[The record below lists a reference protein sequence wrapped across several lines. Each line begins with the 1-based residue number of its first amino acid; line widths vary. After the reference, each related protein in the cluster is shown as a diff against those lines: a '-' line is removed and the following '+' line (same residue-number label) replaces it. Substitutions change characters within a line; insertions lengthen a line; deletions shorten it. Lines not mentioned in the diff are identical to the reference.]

1 MSNSTTDRELPATSY
16 AILGLIS
23 FGEMSGYDVKQ
34 FADRSIGYFFWSPA
48 SSQIYA
54 ELRRLT
60 SMGYVRER
68 EVQQERRPDKRLYR
82 ITRDG
87 EQALQRWLERPD
99 VAPDMS
105 KSLFLLKLFFG
116 RLTPVETLIPQ
127 LEERRR
133 QAQESLAQFEEMERH
148 MGDSED
154 QIFPHLTLKCGMA
167 HARANLQWA
176 EDALQELSKRLPSE
190 PPHE

>member
-1 MSNSTTDRELPATSY
+1 MARSEIEPVRDYLMTNSKTDRGLPATSY

-23 FGEMSGYDVKQ
+23 FEEMSGYDVKR
-34 FADRSIGYFFWSPA
+34 FADQSIGYFFWSPA

-54 ELRRLT
+54 ELRRLR
-60 SMGYVRER
+60 SLGYVHER

-87 EQALQRWLERPD
+87 EQALQGWLGRSD
-99 VAPDMS
+99 VAPDMN

-133 QAQESLAQFEEMERH
+133 QAQESLAEFE
-148 MGDSED
+148 GD
-154 QIFPHLTLKCGMA
+154 
-167 HARANLQWA
+167 RAPY
-176 EDALQELSKRLPSE
+176 RGP
-190 PPHE
+190 

>member
-1 MSNSTTDRELPATSY
+1 MTNSTTEKGLPATSY

-54 ELRRLT
+54 ELRRLR

-87 EQALQRWLERPD
+87 EQVLQRWLERPD
-99 VAPDMS
+99 VTPDMS
-105 KSLFLLKLFFG
+105 KSLFLLKLFLG

-133 QAQESLAQFEEMERH
+133 QAQESLALFEEMERH
-148 MGDSED
+148 MADSED
-154 QIFPHLTLKCGMA
+154 QFFPHLTLKCGMA
-167 HARANLQWA
+167 HARANLA
-176 EDALQELSKRLPSE
+176 NCG
-190 PPHE
+190 

>member
-1 MSNSTTDRELPATSY
+1 MTNSTTDKELPATSY

-23 FGEMSGYDVKQ
+23 FGEMSGYDVKRS
-34 FADRSIGYFFWSPA
+34 ADRSIGHFFWSPA

-54 ELRRLT
+54 ELRRLR
-60 SMGYVRER
+60 SLGYVRER

-87 EQALQRWLERPD
+87 EQALQRWLERSD

-105 KSLFLLKLFFG
+105 KSPFLLKLFFG

-133 QAQESLAQFEEMERH
+133 QAQESLAQFEEIERH
-148 MGDSED
+148 IADRED
-154 QIFPHLTLKCGMA
+154 NFFPYLTLKCGIA

-176 EDALQELSKRLPSE
+176 EDTLQELNKRLPPE

>member
-1 MSNSTTDRELPATSY
+1 MTNSTTDRGLPATSY

-23 FGEMSGYDVKQ
+23 FGEMSGYDVKR

-54 ELRRLT
+54 ELPRLR
-60 SMGYVRER
+60 SVGLVRER

-87 EQALQRWLERPD
+87 EQTLQRWLERSD

-105 KSLFLLKLFFG
+105 KSPFLLKLFFG

-133 QAQESLAQFEEMERH
+133 QAQESLAQFKEIERH
-148 MGDSED
+148 IADRED
-154 QIFPHLTLKCGMA
+154 RFFPYLTLKCGIA
-167 HARANLQWA
+167 HVRANLQWA
-176 EDALQELSKRLPSE
+176 EDALQELNRRLPPE

>member
-1 MSNSTTDRELPATSY
+1 MTDSTTDKGLPTTSY

-23 FGEMSGYDVKQ
+23 FGEMSGYDVKR

-54 ELRRLT
+54 ELRRLR
-60 SMGYVRER
+60 SLGYVRER

-87 EQALQRWLERPD
+87 EQALQTWLERSD
-99 VAPDMS
+99 IAPDMS
-105 KSLFLLKLFFG
+105 KSPFLLKLFFG

-133 QAQESLAQFEEMERH
+133 QAEESLAQFEEIERH
-148 MGDSED
+148 IADRED
-154 QIFPHLTLKCGMA
+154 NFFPYLTLKCGIA

-176 EDALQELSKRLPSE
+176 GDTLQELNRRLPPE
-190 PPHE
+190 PTPE

>member
-1 MSNSTTDRELPATSY
+1 MTDSTTDKGLPATSY

-23 FGEMSGYDVKQ
+23 FGEMSGYDVKR

-54 ELRRLT
+54 ELRRLR
-60 SMGYVRER
+60 SLGYVRER

-87 EQALQRWLERPD
+87 EQALQTWLKRPD
-99 VAPDMS
+99 IAPDMS
-105 KSLFLLKLFFG
+105 KSPFLLKLFFG

-133 QAQESLAQFEEMERH
+133 QAQESLAQFEETERH
-148 MGDSED
+148 IADRED
-154 QIFPHLTLKCGMA
+154 NFFPYLTLKCGIA

-176 EDALQELSKRLPSE
+176 EDTLQELNKRLPPE